1 MTDPATEADV
11 RAARYALSHFTPE
24 QPMLVGPAV
33 YRAMKAK
40 PEIADLMDRV
50 KLYPQFPAA

>member
-1 MTDPATEADV
+1 MDADL
-11 RAARYALSHFTPE
+11 RAARCALSRFTP
-24 QPMLVGPAV
+24 QRPMLVGPAV

-50 KLYPQFPAA
+50 KLCVLFPINRP